1 MPTLKAAKRNKVFKM
16 DRRWILIIIILFIGL
31 GAMCCIVDNSDTIGS
46 AITTFG
52 KTTITIPDGF
62 SVGESTGDHVELYNK
77 KNSELI
83 TIYDFGKGNNAE
95 EILKNVT
102 DYELYMTDYINQTN
116 KTIKIDD
123 VELHESDLQSE
134 NGTTYTF
141 SFYHDKY
148 TYIIQMEG
156 YKDTNKINEDLKFII
171 CTMHPDYKQA
181 QD

>member
-1 MPTLKAAKRNKVFKM
+1 M
-16 DRRWILIIIILFIGL
+16 DRRWILIIIILFIGF

-148 TYIIQMEG
+148 TYIIEMEG
-156 YKDTNKINEDLKFII
+156 YKDANKINEDLKFII